1 MVRFLPQPLSDLS
14 LILHLLPIQII
25 HPETTMRRTTRS
37 QSRQATN
44 PPPLT
49 TNSNTLTTP
58 LLIKNT
64 TNAPE
69 IFWTLPTSFT
79 PKLTGLSRSST
90 TLLNNKRTKLR
101 TSITRLRRT
110 TETHL
115 QDALDATLVFAQEE
129 AGTAVCISPSGL
141 LLTCSHCVADD
152 EESALNPTA
161 TQWLIFARGQV
172 VKAVC
177 VAWDGRRDL
186 ALLQITHA
194 EPSTSHASPSDLP
207 SPSFPHVSISPPKPL
222 PLATPLLCIGHPG
235 SEDLEAST
243 PGQATGYDVL
253 HISKGIYH
261 GMAQGQDPQVQLL
274 NFICLLHYGN

>member
-1 MVRFLPQPLSDLS
+1 
-14 LILHLLPIQII
+14 
-25 HPETTMRRTTRS
+25 MRRTTRS
-37 QSRQATN
+37 QSRQASN

-49 TNSNTLTTP
+49 TNPITLSTP
-58 LLIKNT
+58 ILIKNT
-64 TNAPE
+64 TDAPE
-69 IFWTLPTSFT
+69 ISWTLPTSFA

-90 TLLNNKRTKLR
+90 ALLNNKRTKLR

-161 TQWLIFARGQV
+161 AQWLIFAKGQV
-172 VKAVC
+172 VRAVC

-186 ALLQITHA
+186 ALLQITHT
-194 EPSTSHASPSDLP
+194 EPSTSHANPSDLT
-207 SPSFPHVSISPPKPL
+207 SPSFPHVSISPLKTL
-222 PLATPLLCIGHPG
+222 PLTTSLLCIGHPG
-235 SEDLEAST
+235 SEDLESST

-253 HISKGIYH
+253 HVSKGIYH
-261 GMAQGQDPQVQLL
+261 GMARGQDPQV
-274 NFICLLHYGN
+274 